1 MLTNRSYKRAA
12 FAHTKSVAWLS
23 ISMMQGRLC
32 SNSGRLAVGMS
43 NNNDHESIQLTYI
56 AALMDIESCTYR
68 IV

>member
-43 NNNDHESIQLTYI
+43 NNNDHESISAYI
-56 AALMDIESCTYR
+56 AALMDIESWDCIDT
-68 IV
+68 I